1 MCFLKDLD
9 CDPWGWRRAHLP
21 HDQGKHSQSLS
32 KRQNQTQGIHQVEI
46 LRASRIVSLD
56 ERKDVLL
63 IQLVWILGLLGVT
76 HMEAISPFP
85 EEAAIVAG
93 TVRGGGEAV
102 SAVPRWCWTRRPL
115 LHLWQL

>member
-1 MCFLKDLD
+1 MVSVLRQHSSSRMCFLKDLD

-93 TVRGGGEAV
+93 MKWSNGIWREVKGG
-102 SAVPRWCWTRRPL
+102 
-115 LHLWQL
+115 